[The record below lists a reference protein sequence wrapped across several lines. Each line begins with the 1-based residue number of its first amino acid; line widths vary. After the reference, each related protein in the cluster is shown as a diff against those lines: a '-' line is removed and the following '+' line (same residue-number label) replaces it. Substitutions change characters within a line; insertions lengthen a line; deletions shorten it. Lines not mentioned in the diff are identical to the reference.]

1 MSQKEKIVS
10 LLRVNGIMTQGELAE
25 AIYGDKLH
33 TPNIYS
39 ALMSL
44 VGSNRVIR
52 SGAHPA
58 RYSLRDIYI
67 SEQKETK
74 GTCLLGLEDTE
85 VLQPKQNDRPS
96 QCLRN
101 VLSVLYR
108 IILMK
113 P

>member
-44 VGSNRVIR
+44 VGSNRISDQEHTPHNIPSV
-52 SGAHPA
+52 
-58 RYSLRDIYI
+58 IYI
-67 SEQKETK
+67 FLNKKKLKEP
-74 GTCLLGLEDTE
+74 
-85 VLQPKQNDRPS
+85 VS
-96 QCLRN
+96 
-101 VLSVLYR
+101 
-108 IILMK
+108 
-113 P
+113 

>member
-44 VGSNRVIR
+44 VGSNKVIR

-67 SEQKETK
+67 SEQE
-74 GTCLLGLEDTE
+74 
-85 VLQPKQNDRPS
+85 
-96 QCLRN
+96 
-101 VLSVLYR
+101 
-108 IILMK
+108 
-113 P
+113 